1 MKELTRLE
9 TNRKHRGTTVLFNK
23 ATTQLGPEES
33 VKLIKEEVDVIY
45 KELFEDSFQRH
56 KEEQYVVDQADAEN
70 LISISEP
77 G

>member
-33 VKLIKEEVDVIY
+33 AELIKEEVKVVY
-45 KELFEDSFQRH
+45 KELFEDSFERH
-56 KEEQYVVDQADAEN
+56 TEEQYIVDQADAEK
-70 LISISEP
+70 LITLSEP